1 MASAPPFV
9 CPRAKLRSLP
19 RGSPAA
25 GLATVTPSA
34 KAHARGSA
42 DLMNFYATSYAVA
55 YGQSRFRPCL
65 GRHTVTGYVSNNRWD
80 MSCLLRAAEGH
91 CQDAARSTTA
101 EHFQP
106 LMLPDGRSL
115 LPRHVHQPGSGY
127 LQASS
132 LSCLRT
138 RTASP
143 QHLPLLQG
151 PPNAH
156 REHGTG
162 GRRAGPAQPGTGL
175 GVSVIPGPAP
185 SPGGFGGVG
194 DPGASSIPR
203 RVWGCRMVTPWLPVG
218 LCAGRAGDRAGDRG
232 APSLPHLPPPDVL
245 QKTTVGT
252 KEQSGF
258 TRATPRSDSVL
269 PGQPLAVSVTATDY
283 LPSVHSH
290 GVETLPALPTGS
302 ERGSG
307 FSREVPSCLATA
319 GLPAVG
325 HPLPLISRGLR
336 APRVTQA
343 SPLGQQVV
351 GRMEPSGFTTNHNQY
366 VPPVSPTAPAQCW
379 GGPTWTARPM
389 GGIQPQRP
397 SGFSTNNHPTGLGD
411 IVGHPPLPVA
421 PSSLG
426 TPPPPIP
433 GSTRKK

>member
-9 CPRAKLRSLP
+9 CPHAKLRSLP
-19 RGSPAA
+19 RGSPAT

-80 MSCLLRAAEGH
+80 MSCLLCAAEGWVPLLGAGGIRGKFWGQSITTTLASHRSH

-162 GRRAGPAQPGTGL
+162 GRRAGPAQP
-175 GVSVIPGPAP
+175 
-185 SPGGFGGVG
+185 
-194 DPGASSIPR
+194 
-203 RVWGCRMVTPWLPVG
+203 
-218 LCAGRAGDRAGDRG
+218 
-232 APSLPHLPPPDVL
+232 DVL

-269 PGQPLAVSVTATDY
+269 PGQP
-283 LPSVHSH
+283 
-290 GVETLPALPTGS
+290 
-302 ERGSG
+302 
-307 FSREVPSCLATA
+307 
-319 GLPAVG
+319 
-325 HPLPLISRGLR
+325 
-336 APRVTQA
+336 
-343 SPLGQQVV
+343 
-351 GRMEPSGFTTNHNQY
+351 
-366 VPPVSPTAPAQCW
+366 VSP
-379 GGPTWTARPM
+379 
-389 GGIQPQRP
+389 
-397 SGFSTNNHPTGLGD
+397 
-411 IVGHPPLPVA
+411 
-421 PSSLG
+421 
-426 TPPPPIP
+426 
-433 GSTRKK
+433 

>member
-34 KAHARGSA
+34 KARARGSA

-80 MSCLLRAAEGH
+80 MSCLLHAAEGWVPLLGAGGIRGKFWGQSITTTLASHRSH
-91 CQDAARSTTA
+91 CQDAARSTTT

-138 RTASP
+138 GTASP
-143 QHLPLLQG
+143 QHLP
-151 PPNAH
+151 
-156 REHGTG
+156 
-162 GRRAGPAQPGTGL
+162 
-175 GVSVIPGPAP
+175 
-185 SPGGFGGVG
+185 
-194 DPGASSIPR
+194 
-203 RVWGCRMVTPWLPVG
+203 
-218 LCAGRAGDRAGDRG
+218 AGDRG

-269 PGQPLAVSVTATDY
+269 
-283 LPSVHSH
+283 
-290 GVETLPALPTGS
+290 
-302 ERGSG
+302 
-307 FSREVPSCLATA
+307 
-319 GLPAVG
+319 
-325 HPLPLISRGLR
+325 
-336 APRVTQA
+336 
-343 SPLGQQVV
+343 LGQ
-351 GRMEPSGFTTNHNQY
+351 
-366 VPPVSPTAPAQCW
+366 PVSP
-379 GGPTWTARPM
+379 
-389 GGIQPQRP
+389 
-397 SGFSTNNHPTGLGD
+397 
-411 IVGHPPLPVA
+411 
-421 PSSLG
+421 
-426 TPPPPIP
+426 
-433 GSTRKK
+433 